1 MMKYVQSVALFL
13 LMMVMMMT
21 MMASV
26 SAGPLR
32 PSLNHSRHDDEE
44 TASLENKEENSNR
57 LESRQDVNNTLD
69 NITGN
74 VTSNSSM
81 SDTPSV
87 FALPLDTQLEE
98 TLQELDKTEDDS
110 TQTRKDLYLTQ
121 SGSTAIVGYAAP
133 PVCQL
138 SICALMNLSHE
149 LQSGGDQRAGRSSS
163 DPFGHGK

>member
-87 FALPLDTQLEE
+87 RLEE

-121 SGSTAIVGYAAP
+121 SGSTAW
-133 PVCQL
+133 
-138 SICALMNLSHE
+138 IC
-149 LQSGGDQRAGRSSS
+149 SSS
-163 DPFGHGK
+163 CLSAQYLCSDESQSRASVWWRPTSWSIFF

>member
-87 FALPLDTQLEE
+87 RLEE